1 MQTPSSSSSIH
12 SLIYACSKLNDFKR
26 VLSLFSRLLYQ
37 GHVAD
42 AFLFPTVVKACTA
55 LSNIKAGRQVHAIAS
70 VSGSDS
76 DPFVQSSLVH
86 MYVKCSQLKDARKL
100 LDAMSEPD
108 VVSWS
113 ALVAGYARLGH
124 VSEAKEVFEDMEN
137 EGIEPNIVCC
147 NGLIAGFNQSGYYLE
162 SVSMFRKM
170 HSRGLKH
177 NGAGISSVLPAVG
190 DLEDLILGNQIHG
203 YVIKMGMVS
212 DKCIVSSLID
222 MYGKCG
228 CSSQMSQV
236 FDEMEALDVGACSAI
251 VSGLSRN
258 GLVDEALM
266 VFRQFK
272 DKGVDLNVV
281 SWTSMIAAC
290 SQNGRDMEALDLFR
304 EMQIA
309 GVKPNSITIPC
320 LLPACGNTATLIHGK
335 AAHGFSIRSGI
346 SDDVYVGSALIDMYA
361 KCGRIK
367 TSRLCFDRMPMRNL
381 VSWNAILGGY
391 AMHGK
396 AKEAIEIFHLMQRS
410 GQKPDL
416 VSFTGILSACS
427 QSGLTEEGQCYF
439 NDMSRE
445 HGIEPGVEH
454 YTCMVSLLGRAGKLE
469 EAYSMIKKMPF
480 EPDGCLW
487 GALLS
492 FCRVHNNMTLGEIA
506 AKQLF
511 KLEPTNHVN
520 YILLSNIYAS
530 KGKWREVNE
539 VRDMMSKIGLR
550 KDPGCSWIE
559 VRPKEKCFYLRDI
572 LHPHMTHPS
581 A

>member
-1 MQTPSSSSSIH
+1 M
-12 SLIYACSKLNDFKR
+12 
-26 VLSLFSRLLYQ
+26 LYQ
-37 GHVAD
+37 GHVPD
-42 AFLFPTVVKACTA
+42 AFILPTVVKACTA
-55 LSNIKAGRQVHAIAS
+55 LSNIKAGRQVHGIAS
-70 VSGSDS
+70 VSGLDS
-76 DPFVQSSLVH
+76 DPFIQSSLVH

-113 ALVAGYARLGH
+113 ALVSGYARLGH
-124 VSEAKEVFEDMEN
+124 VSEAKEAFEDMERK
-137 EGIEPNIVCC
+137 GIEPNVVSS
-147 NGLIAGFNQSGYYLE
+147 NGLIAGFNQSGCYSE
-162 SVSMFRKM
+162 SALMFQMM
-170 HSRGLKH
+170 HSRGLKP
-177 NGAGISSVLPAVG
+177 NGTGISSVLPAVG

-203 YVIKMGMVS
+203 YVIKMGWGS
-212 DKCIVSSLID
+212 DKCIISALID
-222 MYGKCG
+222 MYGKCR
-228 CSSQMSQV
+228 CSSQMSRV
-236 FDEMEALDVGACSAI
+236 FDEMDELDIGACSALI
-251 VSGLSRN
+251 SGLSRN

-272 DKGVDLNVV
+272 DKGMDLNVV
-281 SWTSMIAAC
+281 SWTSVIAAC
-290 SQNGRDMEALDLFR
+290 SQNGKDMEALDLFR

-309 GVKPNSITIPC
+309 GVKPNSVTIPC
-320 LLPACGNTATLIHGK
+320 ILPACGNTAALMHGK

-346 SDDVYVGSALIDMYA
+346 SGDVYVGSALIDMYA

-367 TSRLCFDRMPMRNL
+367 ISRLCFDRMPTRNL

-439 NDMSRE
+439 NSMFRE
-445 HGIEPGVEH
+445 HGMEAGVEH

-480 EPDGCLW
+480 EPDGCVW

-492 FCRVHNNMTLGEIA
+492 FCRVHNNMALGEIA

-511 KLEPTNHVN
+511 RLEPSNPGN
-520 YILLSNIYAS
+520 YILLSNMYAS
-530 KGKWREVNE
+530 KGKWREVDR
-539 VRDMMSKIGLR
+539 VRGMMNKIGLR
-550 KDPGCSWIE
+550 KNPGCSWI
-559 VRPKEKCFYLRDI
+559 
-572 LHPHMTHPS
+572 
-581 A
+581 

>member
-1 MQTPSSSSSIH
+1 MQTPSPSSSIH
-12 SLIYACSKLNDFKR
+12 SLIYACSKLSDFKR

-37 GHVAD
+37 GHVPD

-113 ALVAGYARLGH
+113 ALVAAYARLGH

-137 EGIEPNIVCC
+137 KGIEPNIVCC
-147 NGLIAGFNQSGYYLE
+147 NGLIAGFNQSGYYSE

-177 NGAGISSVLPAVG
+177 NGTGISSVLPAVG
-190 DLEDLILGNQIHG
+190 DLEDVILGNQIHG
-203 YVIKMGMVS
+203 YVIKMGTVL

-236 FDEMEALDVGACSAI
+236 FDEMEALDVGACSAL

-258 GLVDEALM
+258 GLVEEALM

-272 DKGVDLNVV
+272 DEGVDLNVV
-281 SWTSMIAAC
+281 SWTSVIAAC
-290 SQNGRDMEALDLFR
+290 SQNGKDMEALDLFR

-480 EPDGCLW
+480 EPDGCVW

-511 KLEPTNHVN
+511 KLEPTNPVN

-539 VRDMMSKIGLR
+539 ILYKKHLKYEKSLGDEEQI
-550 KDPGCSWIE
+550 DWILVFCRE
-559 VRPKEKCFYLRDI
+559 VC
-572 LHPHMTHPS
+572 